1 MNQTKE
7 TTDILM
13 EAFDNNETGIMLWD
27 PDDVL
32 VYINKA
38 TQDFINSLGATISI
52 GIKFEDFTKNLLNIK
67 SFSEEHYQRR
77 KTTRKLARETNTPQD
92 FTLKSPHGNWVQVK
106 DTPISNG
113 YILQFNTDI
122 SSQKTIELELAE
134 NKERYSATME
144 ALSGF
149 AYEWDALKDE
159 ILFSEDVHNLNLP
172 KKLISSKTSKEVLE
186 LMHPDD
192 IDEYLLNI
200 KKHFKN
206 EIQGFVTEY
215 RIPSDNGEWRW
226 FQQRSKGIWDH
237 SGKVIKMY
245 GLIQDIHEEKTRNEE
260 LKKSELR
267 LDDILEN
274 VSNTIVIW
282 DGDKKL
288 SKINSAGRD
297 IWKKSIW
304 S

>member
-1 MNQTKE
+1 MNQAKE

-77 KTTRKLARETNTPQD
+77 KTTRQLARETNKPQD

-113 YILQFNTDI
+113 YILQFNTNI

-149 AYEWDALKDE
+149 AYEWDANKDE
-159 ILFSEDVHNLNLP
+159 ILFSSR
-172 KKLISSKTSKEVLE
+172 LIS
-186 LMHPDD
+186 D
-192 IDEYLLNI
+192 IVNLL
-200 KKHFKN
+200 
-206 EIQGFVTEY
+206 
-215 RIPSDNGEWRW
+215 
-226 FQQRSKGIWDH
+226 
-237 SGKVIKMY
+237 
-245 GLIQDIHEEKTRNEE
+245 
-260 LKKSELR
+260 
-267 LDDILEN
+267 
-274 VSNTIVIW
+274 
-282 DGDKKL
+282 
-288 SKINSAGRD
+288 
-297 IWKKSIW
+297 
-304 S
+304 

>member
-1 MNQTKE
+1 
-7 TTDILM
+7 
-13 EAFDNNETGIMLWD
+13 MLWD

-38 TQDFINSLGATISI
+38 TQDFINTLGATISI

-77 KTTRKLARETNTPQD
+77 KTTRQLARETNIPQD
-92 FTLKSPHGNWVQVK
+92 FTLKSPNGNWVQVK

-159 ILFSEDVHNLNLP
+159 ILFSEDVQNLNLP
-172 KKLISSKTSKEVLE
+172 KKLISSKGPHGKRIDFIAQELNLEANTMGSKST
-186 LMHPDD
+186 D
-192 IDEYLLNI
+192 
-200 KKHFKN
+200 
-206 EIQGFVTEY
+206 
-215 RIPSDNGEWRW
+215 IPSSRRALDL
-226 FQQRSKGIWDH
+226 KI
-237 SGKVIKMY
+237 
-245 GLIQDIHEEKTRNEE
+245 LIEQIREQTQNIE
-260 LKKSELR
+260 
-267 LDDILEN
+267 
-274 VSNTIVIW
+274 
-282 DGDKKL
+282 
-288 SKINSAGRD
+288 
-297 IWKKSIW
+297 
-304 S
+304 